1 MIRRRNAVLEAI
13 ELFRDRS
20 LDVCVNGVVAF
31 LYICENEGV
40 GVNELARICRLS
52 NPTASRSVRSLAAV
66 DVCGAVSPSLGL
78 VWYARDPNDGRG
90 KLIFLTE
97 AGRRLRD
104 ELDEFIEEGVPITIR
119 TERVAIRA
127 ASPADQAEAAH
138 AAKATPNPV

>member
-1 MIRRRNAVLEAI
+1 MIRRRNALLEAI
-13 ELFRDRS
+13 EVFRDRS
-20 LDVCVNGVVAF
+20 LDVCVNEVVAF

-52 NPTASRSVRSLAAV
+52 NPTASRSVRGLAGG
-66 DVCGAVSPSLGL
+66 DVAGALPPSLGL

-104 ELDEFIEEGVPITIR
+104 ELDEIIEEGVPIVIPGDQ
-119 TERVAIRA
+119 VAA
-127 ASPADQAEAAH
+127 VAS
-138 AAKATPNPV
+138 